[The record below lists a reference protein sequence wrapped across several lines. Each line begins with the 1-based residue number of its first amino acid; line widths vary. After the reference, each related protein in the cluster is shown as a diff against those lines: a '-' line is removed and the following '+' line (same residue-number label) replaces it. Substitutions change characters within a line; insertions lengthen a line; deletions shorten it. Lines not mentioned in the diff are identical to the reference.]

1 MTRIQRGWAVAAV
14 LAGALF
20 ACTIA
25 LFLGGTMPLAPA
37 AALARIACALFVTA
51 ARLLGA
57 AGLAGVYSIKDVFD
71 LR

>member
-25 LFLGGTMPLAPA
+25 LFLGGTMPLAPRRRSRSSPA
-37 AALARIACALFVTA
+37 P
-51 ARLLGA
+51 
-57 AGLAGVYSIKDVFD
+57 SS
-71 LR
+71 

>member
-37 AALARIACALFVTA
+37 AALALIACLSGSVPPAKPA
-51 ARLLGA
+51 APRRRA
-57 AGLAGVYSIKDVFD
+57 V
-71 LR
+71 R

>member
-25 LFLGGTMPLAPA
+25 LFLGGTRPRRRSRSSPAP
-37 AALARIACALFVTA
+37 
-51 ARLLGA
+51 
-57 AGLAGVYSIKDVFD
+57 SS
-71 LR
+71 

>member
-25 LFLGGTMPLAPA
+25 LFLGLS
-37 AALARIACALFVTA
+37 LIH
-51 ARLLGA
+51 
-57 AGLAGVYSIKDVFD
+57 I
-71 LR
+71 

>member
-1 MTRIQRGWAVAAV
+1 MPRIQRGWAVAAV

-37 AALARIACALFVTA
+37 AALALIACALFVTA
-51 ARLLGA
+51 ARQA
-57 AGLAGVYSIKDVFD
+57 
-71 LR
+71 RRP

>member
-25 LFLGGTMPLAPA
+25 LFLGGT
-37 AALARIACALFVTA
+37 A
-51 ARLLGA
+51 ARQA
-57 AGLAGVYSIKDVFD
+57 
-71 LR
+71 RRP

>member
-25 LFLGGTMPLAPA
+25 LFLGGTMPALRPRRRSRSSPAP
-37 AALARIACALFVTA
+37 
-51 ARLLGA
+51 
-57 AGLAGVYSIKDVFD
+57 SS
-71 LR
+71 

>member
-25 LFLGGTMPLAPA
+25 LFLGGTMPLEPA
-37 AALARIACALFVTA
+37 AARAH
-51 ARLLGA
+51 RLRPLRDGRPPSPPPLEGGRYA
-57 AGLAGVYSIKDVFD
+57 NAGRTRL
-71 LR
+71 

>member
-37 AALARIACALFVTA
+37 AALALIARQ
-51 ARLLGA
+51 AR
-57 AGLAGVYSIKDVFD
+57 
-71 LR
+71 RP

>member
-37 AALARIACALFVTA
+37 AALALIAAEVVIDRAVLPKVQRRMPLKA
-51 ARLLGA
+51 A
-57 AGLAGVYSIKDVFD
+57 AGANRSH
-71 LR
+71 

>member
-37 AALARIACALFVTA
+37 AAPPAKPA
-51 ARLLGA
+51 APRRRA
-57 AGLAGVYSIKDVFD
+57 V
-71 LR
+71 R

>member
-25 LFLGGTMPLAPA
+25 LFLGGTMPLAL
-37 AALARIACALFVTA
+37 ALIACALFVTA
-51 ARLLGA
+51 ARQA
-57 AGLAGVYSIKDVFD
+57 
-71 LR
+71 RRP

>member
-37 AALARIACALFVTA
+37 APWTAPRISKESPRAFTALKTCSTCVSVPPAF
-51 ARLLGA
+51 
-57 AGLAGVYSIKDVFD
+57 
-71 LR
+71 

>member
-37 AALARIACALFVTA
+37 AALACALFVTA
-51 ARLLGA
+51 ARQA
-57 AGLAGVYSIKDVFD
+57 
-71 LR
+71 RRP

>member
-25 LFLGGTMPLAPA
+25 LFIGSQCQGIRPAPFFA
-37 AALARIACALFVTA
+37 
-51 ARLLGA
+51 
-57 AGLAGVYSIKDVFD
+57 
-71 LR
+71 

>member
-25 LFLGGTMPLAPA
+25 LFLGGTMPLRPPP
-37 AALARIACALFVTA
+37 ALAH
-51 ARLLGA
+51 RLRP
-57 AGLAGVYSIKDVFD
+57 
-71 LR
+71 LRRPPAKPPPRRRAVR

>member
-1 MTRIQRGWAVAAV
+1 MLRRKEGRHDPYPKR

-37 AALARIACALFVTA
+37 AALALIACALFVTA
-51 ARLLGA
+51 ARQA
-57 AGLAGVYSIKDVFD
+57 
-71 LR
+71 RRP

>member
-37 AALARIACALFVTA
+37 ALALIACALFVTA
-51 ARLLGA
+51 ARQA
-57 AGLAGVYSIKDVFD
+57 
-71 LR
+71 RRP

>member
-25 LFLGGTMPLAPA
+25 LFLGGTMPLA
-37 AALARIACALFVTA
+37 LIACALFVTA
-51 ARLLGA
+51 ARQA
-57 AGLAGVYSIKDVFD
+57 
-71 LR
+71 RRP

>member
-25 LFLGGTMPLAPA
+25 LFLGGTMPRRSRSSPAP
-37 AALARIACALFVTA
+37 
-51 ARLLGA
+51 
-57 AGLAGVYSIKDVFD
+57 SS
-71 LR
+71 

>member
-25 LFLGGTMPLAPA
+25 L
-37 AALARIACALFVTA
+37 IACALFVTA
-51 ARLLGA
+51 ARQA
-57 AGLAGVYSIKDVFD
+57 
-71 LR
+71 RRP

>member
-37 AALARIACALFVTA
+37 AALALIAAEVVIDRAGLPKVQ
-51 ARLLGA
+51 RRMPLKVA
-57 AGLAGVYSIKDVFD
+57 AGANRSH
-71 LR
+71 

>member
-37 AALARIACALFVTA
+37 AALALIACALFVA
-51 ARLLGA
+51 PRAKQ
-57 AGLAGVYSIKDVFD
+57 SSP
-71 LR
+71 

>member
-25 LFLGGTMPLAPA
+25 LFLGGTHSSPAP
-37 AALARIACALFVTA
+37 
-51 ARLLGA
+51 
-57 AGLAGVYSIKDVFD
+57 SS
-71 LR
+71 

>member
-1 MTRIQRGWAVAAV
+1 MTRIQRGWAVAAA

-37 AALARIACALFVTA
+37 AALALIACALFVTA
-51 ARLLGA
+51 ARQA
-57 AGLAGVYSIKDVFD
+57 
-71 LR
+71 RRP